1 MGASAFLKSVD
12 FGAFAVNVKTIAP
25 IQRLYQSGHAIWWHM
40 ASMTVGIF
48 LESYDL
54 TGKRIYPVSQSAS
67 MDTFQYRQS
76 VAFIRDCAKGAQVDD
91 GLFTKDSR
99 EIRDYI
105 ENTVLR

>member
-1 MGASAFLKSVD
+1 MGAKNSDSLPCIGASAFLKSVD

-67 MDTFQYRQS
+67 MMNGQKTEERTKKS
-76 VAFIRDCAKGAQVDD
+76 NISGN
-91 GLFTKDSR
+91 GLQWLL
-99 EIRDYI
+99 
-105 ENTVLR
+105 V